1 MNICDVNRRI
11 KAHRRAKRRGRG
23 PASGLGKTCGRGQK
37 GKGARRGT
45 HWLRGFIGGQSPL
58 RARLPKRGFSN
69 AIFRVEYVPVNLAFL
84 QERFEAGAV
93 VGPEEMRRCG
103 VVWRQGERIKI
114 LGAGDI
120 SKALTVRAH
129 AFSASAKA
137 KIEKAGGAVEV
148 IACQ

>member
-1 MNICDVNRRI
+1 MNICDVNRRA
-11 KAHRRAKRRGRG
+11 KPHKRRQRRGRG

-45 HWLRGFIGGQSPL
+45 HWLRGFVGGQTPL

-69 AIFRVEYVPVNLAFL
+69 AVFRVEYVPVNVGFL
-84 QERFEAGAV
+84 QERFDAGAV

-103 VVWRQGERIKI
+103 VGFRQGERIKI
-114 LGAGDI
+114 LGNGDLT
-120 SKALTVRAH
+120 KAITVRAH

-137 KIEKAGGAVEV
+137 KIEKAGGAAEM
-148 IACQ
+148 IA